1 MEENAR
7 EIYIQKVLEV
17 LLVPGCLSC
26 AEGNNKNYPGETVS
40 ERKAIVS
47 KKKESSSVFHL

>member
-26 AEGNNKNYPGETVS
+26 AEGNNKNYPGETCFREKS
-40 ERKAIVS
+40 NCF
-47 KKKESSSVFHL
+47 KKEGI